1 MGWKIC
7 CIIANERQRGY
18 LGTSPE
24 IFHHAGC
31 ALLEKMRIL
40 VTNTTSYV
48 FLESGIDEID
58 GRRCFCAGAYGEDP
72 DKPGAAL
79 IAGLP
84 DLIGTVEHERN
95 ELIERFVSSFPSGD
109 IFAFD
114 LDSSTN
120 YFAYALY
127 EKSVLRRKACGD
139 AERGVVLNEGA
150 LLEEELEV
158 LNKHGIKDLMKH
170 GEALAFNICKRFF
183 GHPFDEFG
191 DEKQLTVEV
200 YRMMPA
206 FFVFVRKLLRRPPF
220 DS

>member
-1 MGWKIC
+1 M
-7 CIIANERQRGY
+7 ANLRQPGY
-18 LGTSPE
+18 LGTKPM
-24 IFHHAGC
+24 IHHQPVE
-31 ALLEKMRIL
+31 ALLDKMRIL
-40 VTNTTSYV
+40 VTWSTHLA
-48 FLESGIDEID
+48 FLENGIDDID
-58 GRRCFCAGAYGEDP
+58 RQRTFCAGAYGEDP

-95 ELIERFVSSFPSGD
+95 ELVERFVSLFPAGD
-109 IFAFD
+109 VFAFD
-114 LDSSTN
+114 LESSTN

-127 EKSVLRRKACGD
+127 EKSVLRRKAFGD

-158 LNKHGIKDLMKH
+158 LTKYGNKDLVQH
-170 GEALAFNICKRFF
+170 GEALAFNICRRFF

-200 YRMMPA
+200 YKMLPR
-206 FFVFVRKLLRRPPF
+206 FFISVRKLLRRPPF
-220 DS
+220 DG